1 MKITKRQLRRII
13 KEEKARILAEQAG
26 PEMRMDLDPE
36 EADFAEQLA
45 AKHGIFI
52 NLTATGSKEALLA
65 FAKDLQGGGPS
76 FDATAAEEGLYPV

>member
-13 KEEKARILAEQAG
+13 KEEKTRILAEQAG
-26 PEMRMDLDPE
+26 PNMRMDLDPE

-45 AKHGIFI
+45 DKYGVFI

-65 FAKDLQGGGPS
+65 FTRDLQGGGPS
-76 FDATAAEEGLYPV
+76 FDAGAAEEALYPA